1 MRHHELSYPSS
12 FILDS
17 DMRHWQRVTLLS
29 ALLYPVSL
37 LFRAIVAVRRGAYRR
52 GVLGST
58 RVAAPVII
66 VGNISVGGAGKTP
79 LTLWLAE
86 FLSRHGRRP
95 GIVSRGYGGT
105 IAGPQAVAAHDD
117 PARVGD
123 EPLLLARR
131 SPCPVWIGRDRVAAA
146 RSLLE
151 ANPACDTLLSDD
163 GLQHY
168 RLQRDVELI
177 VIDGERGLGNEWM
190 LPAGPLREPASRLH
204 EADAVVVNGEPHRS
218 DLHPHTFAMRIEGA
232 TFHNLRDPRR
242 VVGPEYFRGRAM
254 HAMAG
259 IGHPPRFFAHLR
271 SLGIAFEA
279 HAFPDHHA
287 FTPRDVAFA
296 GAEAIL
302 MTEKDAV
309 KCAAFASDEC
319 WALRVDAVPD
329 AALGAFVLD
338 RLRRGSA

>member
-1 MRHHELSYPSS
+1 
-12 FILDS
+12 
-17 DMRHWQRVTLLS
+17 MRHWQRVTWVS

-37 LFRAIVAVRRGAYRR
+37 LFRATVAARRAAYRS
-52 GVLGST
+52 GVLKST
-58 RVAAPVII
+58 RVSVPVIV
-66 VGNISVGGAGKTP
+66 VGNIGVGGAGKTP

-95 GIVSRGYGGT
+95 GIVSRGHGGSIT
-105 IAGPQAVAAHDD
+105 GPHAVAPHDD

-131 SPCPVWIGRDRVAAA
+131 SACPVWIGRDRVAAA

-168 RLQRDVELI
+168 RMRREVELI
-177 VIDGERGLGNEWM
+177 VIDGARGLGNGWM
-190 LPAGPLREPASRLH
+190 LPAGPLREPPSRLH
-204 EADAVVVNGEPHRS
+204 EADAVVVNGEPHAS
-218 DLHPHTFAMRIEGA
+218 ALHPRTFAMRVEGV
-232 TFHNLRDPRR
+232 TFHNLRDPQR
-242 VVGPEYFRGRAM
+242 VVGPEYFRGRAV
-254 HAMAG
+254 HAVAG

-271 SLGIAFEA
+271 SLGIEFEA
-279 HAFPDHHA
+279 HAFRDHHA
-287 FTPRDVAFA
+287 FTPRDIAFA
-296 GAEAIL
+296 GADAIL

-329 AALGAFVLD
+329 AALGAFVLT
-338 RLRRGSA
+338 RLRQGTA